1 MMYSKSNHNIVKDG
15 TIKLNSNLIRTIKE
29 RFEDFLGD
37 TIFTSMK
44 WFDPQYWED
53 SSGYGLEDINFII
66 SHFKITLEANGL
78 NKSKIVREWRE
89 FQVFAKMQYAN
100 LFNDPWVFWKKV
112 LSFRRNEYPNLCL
125 IVELA
130 TCIFGSNSAVERLK
144 ERIKEKKYSH
154 VSAH

>member
-1 MMYSKSNHNIVKDG
+1 MKKPENREYINIPFNFMMYSKSNHNIVKDG

-66 SHFKITLEANGL
+66 SHFKITLEANDL

-89 FQVFAKMQYAN
+89 FQVFAKMQYTN
-100 LFNDPWVFWKKV
+100 FFNNPWVFW
-112 LSFRRNEYPNLCL
+112 
-125 IVELA
+125 
-130 TCIFGSNSAVERLK
+130 G
-144 ERIKEKKYSH
+144 KKYL
-154 VSAH
+154 VLGERNIQIFI